1 MDSCSLEAILF
12 PSMFAIKN
20 KIIGIPCHEDPSC
33 IGYTIVASLGVA
45 YVIYRILTTG
55 RRLFHENETTLEIE
69 KAIAKKFA
77 PKKGDLTSSYMHRD
91 MDEEEPY
98 DVDRAV
104 DEDGVSLLQEKTK
117 LSLYDVEYKLDGMKV
132 VPVDK
137 NTGKVLDEKQVETL
151 RKQLLKNWRFEDE
164 DEDDE

>member
-1 MDSCSLEAILF
+1 MPEF
-12 PSMFAIKN
+12 V
-20 KIIGIPCHEDPSC
+20 EEE
-33 IGYTIVASLGVA
+33 
-45 YVIYRILTTG
+45 TG

-69 KAIAKKFA
+69 KAIAKKFI
-77 PKKGDLTSSYMHRD
+77 PKKGEVTSSYMHRD
-91 MDEEEPY
+91 IDEEEPF

-104 DEDGVSLLQEKTK
+104 DEEGVPVLQDKSK
-117 LSLYDVEYKLDGMKV
+117 LSLYDVEYKLSGMNV

>member
-1 MDSCSLEAILF
+1 MS
-12 PSMFAIKN
+12 KT
-20 KIIGIPCHEDPSC
+20 
-33 IGYTIVASLGVA
+33 TIMPEFVEEE
-45 YVIYRILTTG
+45 TG

-69 KAIAKKFA
+69 KAIAKKFV